1 MNSYRI
7 KPYHKH
13 YGNKTFLFILGSF
26 FIMDALLLIA
36 VLVSSLVFYALLV
49 FPIAIILYVAIQR
62 PFKSILNTIRV
73 IIIELCL
80 LVVLILQIIALNTEE
95 QVYLYFPIG
104 YIVCILIAW
113 AATLVVWIILIIM
126 KFTKK
131 HQ

>member
-1 MNSYRI
+1 MTC
-7 KPYHKH
+7 
-13 YGNKTFLFILGSF
+13 GNKTFLFILGSF